1 MKIDIDIKTLAYM
14 YGVTDMYTQLR
25 IMQEDGKTKF
35 AAAGTFRHIA
45 KTYPD
50 CPLVSWGYS
59 VEDGEAFISLVGKG
73 W

>member
-1 MKIDIDIKTLAYM
+1 MKIDIKSLAYM
-14 YGVTDMYTQLR
+14 YGVSDMYTQLTVVR
-25 IMQEDGKTKF
+25 EDLTPMW

-59 VEDGEAFISLVGKG
+59 VEDGKVYISLVGKG

>member
-1 MKIDIDIKTLAYM
+1 MMNVDIKTLAYM

-35 AAAGTFRHIA
+35 AAAGTFRHIVE
-45 KTYPD
+45 TYPD
-50 CPLVSWGYS
+50 CPLVRWSYA
-59 VEDGEAFISLVGKG
+59 VEDGEAIISLVGKG